1 VALLQDG
8 LAAPP
13 PTDAVDADLF
23 ELACAVQDAVGG
35 EWSGETLRQA
45 ARSWGYPAD

>member
-1 VALLQDG
+1 

-45 ARSWGYPAD
+45 ARNWGYPAD